1 MSALALA
8 AVAGADEVLAGGFTA
23 IDWAIVAGFLAL
35 VTWVGHR
42 LTGKQTGLRDFYLGG
57 RRLPW
62 YAVSASIIATEISA
76 VTYFVVPSMVARDG
90 GTLLYLQ
97 VGLISALV
105 ARTFIALVLVPAYYD
120 REIYSPYD
128 FMGDRLGSGVRKM
141 TTVLFMIAGTLGQA
155 ARVYVTAVVIDVLSR
170 EQLQVVSNLT
180 GLPTLAVAI
189 ALIAA
194 VALLWTWIGGVA
206 TVVWTDALLFILFIV
221 GLCAMLVVLQG
232 DIDGGLGAAWTA
244 ASDAGRLQLFDPS
257 WSMLEPYT
265 LFSVVVGASI
275 GFIAPYG
282 TDQLIAQRLLTCR
295 TKRDAQLAML
305 ASNLSVIVVGL
316 AFAVGIGLI
325 GYYGQSEMSPGA
337 AAMVADKPERILPV
351 FVREVLPVGVRG
363 LVLAAAFAAAISSL
377 DSILAALGQATSSL
391 RSSWAQQR
399 AVAGEDAGDGSE
411 SLRFT
416 RFAVLGWAVLLA
428 SVAWLMQFV
437 EAQYKSLLDLSLA
450 MSAFVGGPI
459 LAAFLIAR
467 FAPPGRGAAGF
478 LWAAPLGALAVLFT
492 KWHGDDA
499 YAASWWLVGAVF
511 LLWLLFGLPR
521 RRHPYAAIQT
531 IWYAFSLFLLT
542 RVAEVG
548 DFEPSSAGGAQR
560 AIAWPWYVPIGA
572 AITGLYAFLLDRP
585 ARRGGRPDGS

>member
-1 MSALALA
+1 MTALALLTQA
-8 AVAGADEVLAGGFTA
+8 SSEALAGGFTA
-23 IDWAIVAGFLAL
+23 VDWAIVVGFLAA

-42 LTGKQTGLRDFYLGG
+42 LTGEQSGLRDFYLGG

-76 VTYFVVPSMVARDG
+76 VTYFVVPSMVAREG

-128 FMGDRLGSGVRKM
+128 FMGDRLGGGVRKM
-141 TTVLFMIAGTLGQA
+141 TTGLFMIAGTLGQA

-206 TVVWTDALLFILFIV
+206 TVVWTDALLFVLFIV

-244 ASDAGRLQLFDPS
+244 ASEAGRLQLFDPS
-257 WSMLEPYT
+257 WSMLAPYT

-295 TKRDAQLAML
+295 SKRDAQLAML
-305 ASNLSVIVVGL
+305 TSNLSVIVVGL

-325 GYYGQSEMSPGA
+325 GYYGQTEMSSGA

-391 RSSWAQQR
+391 RSSWAEQR
-399 AVAGEDAGDGSE
+399 AVAGEDASDPGG

-428 SVAWLMQFV
+428 TVAWLMQYV

-467 FAPPGRGAAGF
+467 FAPAGRGAAGF
-478 LWAAPLGALAVLFT
+478 LWATPLGALAVLFT
-492 KWHGDDA
+492 KWHGPAA

-548 DFEPSSAGGAQR
+548 DFEPSRPGGPPR

-572 AITGLYAFLLDRP
+572 AITLVYAFLLDRP
-585 ARRGGRPDGS
+585 ARRGVRFEAD